1 MGRPIRHAPREIEG
15 FAQRTGYMIGI
26 APETLADI
34 EIRQEPGLNLF
45 MRREPLGVV
54 LTLAAWNYPYLIP
67 AGSTVPAL
75 LAGNAV
81 VLKHSA
87 QTPLCAERL
96 AEAFTAG
103 GLPEGVFQYIHTG
116 HGSIEGAIKSAY
128 VDFVAFTGS
137 VEGGRAVHVAA
148 GPRFIGSALELGG
161 KDPAYVRH
169 DADLEPT
176 IESLVDGNGYNTGQS
191 CCAIER
197 IYVHADV
204 YDRFVEGFTELT
216 KRYRLGNPMDPE
228 TTLGPMVRTDAAEFV
243 RKQVSDAVR
252 AGARALIDP
261 SLFPEAKEG
270 TPYLEPQVLVDV
282 DHSMDIMCEETFG
295 PAIGIMKVSS
305 DEEAVGL
312 MNDSRFGLTASIWTT
327 DEAVALEIGE
337 RIETGT
343 FFMNRCDYLDPG
355 LAWVGIKDSGCGCG
369 LSRLGFEQLTR
380 PKSFHLRTAF

>member
-1 MGRPIRHAPREIEG
+1 MTTALKTVTAMQKTISPVDGRVYLERPLATPEEVERALAKAQAAQAEWGRVPAAERAAICARAVDALASRTDELAEEISWQMGRPIRHAPREIEG

-282 DHSMDIMCEETFG
+282 DHSMDIMC
-295 PAIGIMKVSS
+295 
-305 DEEAVGL
+305 
-312 MNDSRFGLTASIWTT
+312 
-327 DEAVALEIGE
+327 
-337 RIETGT
+337 
-343 FFMNRCDYLDPG
+343 
-355 LAWVGIKDSGCGCG
+355 
-369 LSRLGFEQLTR
+369 
-380 PKSFHLRTAF
+380 